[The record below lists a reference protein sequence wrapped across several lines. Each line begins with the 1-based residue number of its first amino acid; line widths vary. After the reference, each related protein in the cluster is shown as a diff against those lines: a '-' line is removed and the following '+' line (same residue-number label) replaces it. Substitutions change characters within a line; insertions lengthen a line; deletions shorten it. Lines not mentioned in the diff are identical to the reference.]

1 MAGHVTIVGLG
12 PGDAAQ
18 RTIAVQQ
25 ALDAATRI
33 VLRTGIHPQIED
45 LLRDARVSTC
55 DDLYAQSGSFD
66 EVYERIAAR
75 VVELARGSDIV
86 YAVPGHPLWGERT
99 VQRILEACDEEGI
112 RVTVLPGLSFL
123 DMVATALQAD
133 PIRDEVQLL
142 DGPALAS
149 WMSEEPFNGGLLD
162 LSLIRPCLIAQVYSR
177 AVASVVKLAL
187 MRVYP
192 DDHEIAVINAAGVPD
207 EQRIVRCPLH
217 ELDHQEVN
225 HLTSVWVPPLTPLAA
240 SRSPATLHR
249 LTGLLRSPDGCPW
262 DRKQTHAS
270 LISAVIEEA
279 YEVVDAIEEGDADHL
294 AEELGDLLL
303 QVALHAQIAEEAG
316 TFTIED
322 VYDHV
327 NRKLVRRHPHVFGT
341 AVAETAEQVR
351 ATWHE
356 IKAEERQQ
364 SGRLVREQDAFDRLP
379 RSMPVLTRLSRVLS
393 PRTAPP
399 ATSDEERERIAEY
412 LLGAVQAAI
421 HAGLDPEQILE
432 EAYRRRRRAESLP

>member
-18 RTIAVQQ
+18 RTVAVQR

-75 VVELARGSDIV
+75 VVELARESDIV

-99 VQRILEACDEEGI
+99 VQRILQACDEEGI
-112 RVTVLPGLSFL
+112 SVTILPGLSFL

-192 DDHEIAVINAAGVPD
+192 DDHEIAVITAAGVPD

-225 HLTSVWVPPLTPLAA
+225 HLTSVWVPPLAPLAA

-249 LTGLLRSPDGCPW
+249 LTGWLRSPNGCPW

-270 LISAVIEEA
+270 LIPAAIEEA

-303 QVALHAQIAEEAG
+303 QVALHAQIAEEEG

-341 AVAETAEQVR
+341 VVAETAEQVR

-364 SGRLVREQDAFDRLP
+364 SGRQAREQDAFDRLP

-399 ATSDEERERIAEY
+399 VASDEERERIAEY

-432 EAYRRRRRAESLP
+432 EAYRRRRRAESLA

>member
-1 MAGHVTIVGLG
+1 MAGHLTIVGLG

-75 VVELARGSDIV
+75 VVELARAGDIV
-86 YAVPGHPLWGERT
+86 FAVPGHPRWGERS

-112 RVTVLPGLSFL
+112 PVTILPGLSFL

-192 DDHEIAVINAAGVPD
+192 DDHEIAVITAAGVPD

-249 LTGLLRSPDGCPW
+249 LIGLLRSPNGCPW
-262 DRKQTHAS
+262 DRKQTHDS
-270 LISAVIEEA
+270 LSSAVIEEA
-279 YEVVDAIEEGDADHL
+279 YEVVDAIEEGDANHL

-341 AVAETAEQVR
+341 VVAETPEQVR

-364 SGRLVREQDAFDRLP
+364 SGRLVGERDAFDRLP

-393 PRTAPP
+393 PRTASP
-399 ATSDEERERIAEY
+399 AATDEERERIAEY

-432 EAYRRRRRAESLP
+432 EAYRRRRRDESLA